1 MGLTRGSLT
10 LPRMNAHRMVIIA
23 AALTVV
29 VAAALAT
36 ALAAFSGQALPR
48 AVRHDLNGASGTALV
63 ITGNVNAS
71 QGAQYTGQLPGMISS
86 ALAGTPFAFY
96 HAYWSDPLG
105 FVPGS
110 RPAQPPSA
118 GNQPIAEAAVLGGI
132 AAHAALTSGRWP
144 GEPASGQPHGVIPAA
159 LPASAA
165 ALLHVTDGDTLRMK
179 DRISGQYV
187 RFVVT
192 GLYRPRQVSS
202 EYWNLNDIALTGS
215 STASGFTT
223 YGPLAVQAGAF
234 AGPSGA
240 LAVYQGS
247 WLAQPQTASIPAR
260 ELGTVAGRVDVL
272 RQTLQNAE
280 QLPDLTLTTS
290 LPSVLNGTASNLD
303 VARSLLA
310 ISAVLLSLLAAAAL
324 LAVARL
330 LAGQREGESAMLTAR
345 GATRRQLVRLTAA
358 EAIPL
363 CLLSAAAGGVAGV
376 LLARLLAGTGLAGD
390 DWPAIAVAAV
400 VAAGAVVIMVV
411 PALSTVTPG
420 TARARRGRQAAIS
433 SLTKAGADVA
443 LVLLAVV
450 AGWQLRHYSAVSAG
464 ANGNFGVDPVIVIA
478 PALALV
484 GGTVLALRLLPVG
497 GKAGDRLAARG
508 RRLTAALA
516 SWQISRQPIRQ
527 GGAALLIVLAVAT
540 GTLALA
546 QRQSWTR
553 SDHDQAAF
561 GAGADVRVETS
572 QPLSAAQAAA
582 LVQLPGVRHAMPV
595 AMFAETATGGETLAI
610 GSAQAANVT
619 LLRSDQ
625 SPMPAAQLF
634 GKIIPAGPASGVTLP
649 GRAGQVQLTAVLG
662 PASLGLAPATVSV
675 SVEDAD
681 SEVYQLDAGT
691 LPADGRPHTLTVTLA
706 NQAVPTTGVPTTGVP
721 TTGVPTTGVP
731 TTGATGATR
740 ASEASGGARAIY
752 PVRLT
757 GVSVDYTLP
766 AARPRAPATFT
777 VDSVSGGPGTAQIGG
792 LALRGWR
799 AAASSTELAGAR
811 QTLGTSGPSGP
822 PAVLSTGEPGRGAL
836 AVTFGPGYGLAASG
850 VGGAP
855 PSPVGGQLQL
865 TSAPPATAIPG
876 LATQR
881 YLAASNTSVGSTVQT
896 NVNGAVISV
905 KIVAAVTTFPTVS
918 AGGGALI
925 VDLGRLQDFLT
936 GSALAPA
943 QVTQWWL
950 ATAAGVSGVPPGLAA
965 TLPPGSA
972 VTSTDAV
979 ASGLLGDPLSTVPQ
993 QALLAVAIAAAVLAI
1008 TGFCVSIAA
1017 GVRLRRAENALLAA
1031 LGVAPRAAAAQ
1042 LCLEKLMLSLPS
1054 ALAGLV
1060 LGVVLAELLVPAI
1073 TLTSSATTPVPP
1085 VLIQFGWS
1093 QTLPLALAVA
1103 VLPVLAATLTIA
1115 GRPDPAAELRTA
1127 ESA

>member
-48 AVRHDLNGASGTALV
+48 AVRHDLSGASGTALV

-132 AAHAALTSGRWP
+132 AAHAVLTSGRWP

-345 GATRRQLVRLTAA
+345 GATRWQLVRLTAA

-376 LLARLLAGTGLAGD
+376 LLARLLAGTGSAGD

-433 SLTKAGADVA
+433 GLTKAGADVA

-625 SPMPAAQLF
+625 SPVPAAQLF
-634 GKIIPAGPASGVTLP
+634 GKIIP
-649 GRAGQVQLTAVLG
+649 GRAGER
-662 PASLGLAPATVSV
+662 S
-675 SVEDAD
+675 
-681 SEVYQLDAGT
+681 
-691 LPADGRPHTLTVTLA
+691 H
-706 NQAVPTTGVPTTGVP
+706 
-721 TTGVPTTGVP
+721 
-731 TTGATGATR
+731 
-740 ASEASGGARAIY
+740 
-752 PVRLT
+752 
-757 GVSVDYTLP
+757 
-766 AARPRAPATFT
+766 AARPRGRTPAHRRARPRIA
-777 VDSVSGGPGTAQIGG
+777 GIGPGH
-792 LALRGWR
+792 
-799 AAASSTELAGAR
+799 
-811 QTLGTSGPSGP
+811 
-822 PAVLSTGEPGRGAL
+822 GERIGRGRRQRGLPARRGHAARRRPAPYADRHPRQPSRPDHRRPNHRRPNHRGQRGFWGREGHL
-836 AVTFGPGYGLAASG
+836 PGAADRGQPGLHAARRPSPGPGYLHRGQRVRRPGDGADRGPGAARLARRRL
-850 VGGAP
+850 VHRTGGRPADP
-855 PSPVGGQLQL
+855 RHERPVR
-865 TSAPPATAIPG
+865 PA
-876 LATQR
+876 R
-881 YLAASNTSVGSTVQT
+881 
-896 NVNGAVISV
+896 
-905 KIVAAVTTFPTVS
+905 
-918 AGGGALI
+918 
-925 VDLGRLQDFLT
+925 
-936 GSALAPA
+936 
-943 QVTQWWL
+943 
-950 ATAAGVSGVPPGLAA
+950 
-965 TLPPGSA
+965 
-972 VTSTDAV
+972 
-979 ASGLLGDPLSTVPQ
+979 
-993 QALLAVAIAAAVLAI
+993 
-1008 TGFCVSIAA
+1008 
-1017 GVRLRRAENALLAA
+1017 
-1031 LGVAPRAAAAQ
+1031 
-1042 LCLEKLMLSLPS
+1042 
-1054 ALAGLV
+1054 GLV
-1060 LGVVLAELLVPAI
+1060 HG
-1073 TLTSSATTPVPP
+1073 
-1085 VLIQFGWS
+1085 
-1093 QTLPLALAVA
+1093 
-1103 VLPVLAATLTIA
+1103 
-1115 GRPDPAAELRTA
+1115 
-1127 ESA
+1127 

>member
-36 ALAAFSGQALPR
+36 ALAAFSEQALPR
-48 AVRHDLNGASGTALV
+48 AVRHDLSGASGTALV

-71 QGAQYTGQLPGMISS
+71 QGAQYTSQLPGMISS

-96 HAYWSDPLG
+96 HAYWSDPLE

-110 RPAQPPSA
+110 RPAQPSSA
-118 GNQPIAEAAVLGGI
+118 GNQLRAEAAVLGGI
-132 AAHAALTSGRWP
+132 SAHAVLISGHWP
-144 GEPASGQPHGVIPAA
+144 GAPLGGQPVPAA

-179 DRISGQYV
+179 DGLSGHYV

-202 EYWNLNDIALTGS
+202 PYWNLNEIALTGS

-234 AGPSGA
+234 AGPAGAAGA
-240 LAVYQGS
+240 LTVYQGS
-247 WLAQPQTASIPAR
+247 WLAQPQTASVPAD
-260 ELGTVAGRVDVL
+260 ELSTVAAQVDAL
-272 RQTLQNAE
+272 RQALANAV
-280 QLPDLTLTTS
+280 QLPDLDLTTS
-290 LPSVLNGTASNLD
+290 LPTVLNGTASNLD

-310 ISAVLLSLLAAAAL
+310 ISAVLLFLLAAAAL

-345 GATRRQLVRLTAA
+345 GASRWQLIRLTAA

-363 CLLSAAAGGVAGV
+363 CLLSSAAGGVAGV
-376 LLARLLAGTGLAGD
+376 LLARLLAGTGSAGD
-390 DWPAIAVAAV
+390 DWPALAVAAA
-400 VAAGAVVIMVV
+400 VAAGAVIIMVV

-433 SLTKAGADVA
+433 GLTKAGADVA

-484 GGTVLALRLLPVG
+484 GGTVLALRLLPVA

-610 GSAQAANVT
+610 GSAQAVNVT

-625 SPMPAAQLF
+625 SPVPAAQLF

-649 GRAGQVQLTAVLG
+649 GRTGAFPLTAVLG

-706 NQAVPTTGVPTTGVP
+706 NQAVTATGATQA
-721 TTGVPTTGVP
+721 
-731 TTGATGATR
+731 TGATGATG
-740 ASEASGGARAIY
+740 ASGASGAARAIY

-757 GVSVDYTLP
+757 GVSLNYTLP
-766 AARPRAPATFT
+766 AGRARTPAT
-777 VDSVSGGPGTAQIGG
+777 
-792 LALRGWR
+792 
-799 AAASSTELAGAR
+799 
-811 QTLGTSGPSGP
+811 
-822 PAVLSTGEPGRGAL
+822 
-836 AVTFGPGYGLAASG
+836 
-850 VGGAP
+850 
-855 PSPVGGQLQL
+855 
-865 TSAPPATAIPG
+865 
-876 LATQR
+876 
-881 YLAASNTSVGSTVQT
+881 
-896 NVNGAVISV
+896 
-905 KIVAAVTTFPTVS
+905 
-918 AGGGALI
+918 
-925 VDLGRLQDFLT
+925 
-936 GSALAPA
+936 
-943 QVTQWWL
+943 
-950 ATAAGVSGVPPGLAA
+950 
-965 TLPPGSA
+965 
-972 VTSTDAV
+972 
-979 ASGLLGDPLSTVPQ
+979 
-993 QALLAVAIAAAVLAI
+993 
-1008 TGFCVSIAA
+1008 
-1017 GVRLRRAENALLAA
+1017 
-1031 LGVAPRAAAAQ
+1031 
-1042 LCLEKLMLSLPS
+1042 
-1054 ALAGLV
+1054 
-1060 LGVVLAELLVPAI
+1060 
-1073 TLTSSATTPVPP
+1073 
-1085 VLIQFGWS
+1085 
-1093 QTLPLALAVA
+1093 
-1103 VLPVLAATLTIA
+1103 
-1115 GRPDPAAELRTA
+1115 
-1127 ESA
+1127 

>member
-36 ALAAFSGQALPR
+36 ALAAFSEQALPR
-48 AVRHDLNGASGTALV
+48 AVRHDLSGASGTALV

-71 QGAQYTGQLPGMISS
+71 QGSQYTGQLPGMISS

-118 GNQPIAEAAVLGGI
+118 GNQPIAEAAMLGGI
-132 AAHAALTSGRWP
+132 AAHAVLTSGRWP

-234 AGPSGA
+234 AGPSAA

-247 WLAQPQTASIPAR
+247 WLAQPQTASVPAR

-272 RQTLQNAE
+272 RQTLQSAE
-280 QLPDLTLTTS
+280 QLPDLALTTS
-290 LPSVLNGTASNLD
+290 LPSVLSGTASNLD

-345 GATRRQLVRLTAA
+345 GATRWQLVRLTAA

-376 LLARLLAGTGLAGD
+376 LLARLLVRTGSAGD

-420 TARARRGRQAAIS
+420 TARGRRGRQAAIS
-433 SLTKAGADVA
+433 GLTKAGADVA

-464 ANGNFGVDPVIVIA
+464 PDGNFGVDPVIVIA

-516 SWQISRQPIRQ
+516 NWQISRQPIRQ

-572 QPLSAAQAAA
+572 QQLSAAQAAA

-610 GSAQAANVT
+610 DSAQAANVA
-619 LLRSDQ
+619 LLRSGQ
-625 SPMPAAQLF
+625 SPVPAAQLF
-634 GKIIPAGPASGVTLP
+634 GKIIPAGSASGVTLP
-649 GRAGQVQLTAVLG
+649 GRTGEFQLTAVLG
-662 PASLGLAPATVSV
+662 PAPLGLAPATVSV

-706 NQAVPTTGVPTTGVP
+706 NQAVPA
-721 TTGVPTTGVP
+721 
-731 TTGATGATR
+731 TGATGA
-740 ASEASGGARAIY
+740 SGASGGARAIY

-757 GVSVDYTLP
+757 GVSLDYTMP
-766 AARPRAPATFT
+766 AARPRSPATFT
-777 VDSVSGGPGTAQIGG
+777 VDSVSGGPGTAQMAGRALGG
-792 LALRGWR
+792 WPAV
-799 AAASSTELAGAR
+799 ASSPELAGAR
-811 QTLGTSGPSGP
+811 QILGTSGPSGL
-822 PAVLSTGEPGRGAL
+822 PAVSATGEPGRGARV
-836 AVTFGPGYGLAASG
+836 VTFSPGYGLAASG
-850 VGGAP
+850 IPGAAP
-855 PSPVGGQLQL
+855 TSVDGQLQL
-865 TSAPPATAIPG
+865 SSAPSATVIPG
-876 LATQR
+876 LATER

-896 NVNGAVISV
+896 NVNGAIISV

-918 AGGGALI
+918 AAGGALI
-925 VDLGRLQDFLT
+925 VDLRTLQDILV
-936 GSALAPA
+936 GSAIEPA

-950 ATAAGVSGVPPGLAA
+950 ATTAGNARMPPGLAA
-965 TLPPGSA
+965 VLPPGSA
-972 VTSTDAV
+972 VTSRDAV
-979 ASGLLGDPLSTVPQ
+979 ASGLLGNPLSTVPQ
-993 QALLAVAIAAAVLAI
+993 QALLAVAVAAAALAI

-1017 GVRLRRAENALLAA
+1017 GLRLRRAENALLAA
-1031 LGVAPRAAAAQ
+1031 LGVTPRAAAGQ

-1054 ALAGLV
+1054 ALAGLI

-1073 TLTSSATTPVPP
+1073 TLTSSATAPVPP

-1103 VLPVLAATLTIA
+1103 VLPVLAAALTIA
-1115 GRPDPAAELRTA
+1115 RRPDAAAEIRAA

>member
-1 MGLTRGSLT
+1 MGLTRGSLIM
-10 LPRMNAHRMVIIA
+10 PRMNAHRMVIIA
-23 AALTVV
+23 AALTTA

-36 ALAAFSGQALPR
+36 ALAVFSGQALPR
-48 AVRHDLNGASGTALV
+48 AVRHDLSGASGTALV
-63 ITGNVNAS
+63 ITGNVNAG
-71 QGAQYTGQLPGMISS
+71 QGAQYTSQLPGMISA

-110 RPAQPPSA
+110 PPAQPASA

-132 AAHAALTSGRWP
+132 TARAALISGRWP
-144 GEPASGQPHGVIPAA
+144 GAPASGGAIPAA

-165 ALLHVTDGDTLRMK
+165 ALLHVTDGDTLRMN
-179 DRISGQYV
+179 DRISGRYV

-202 EYWNLNDIALTGS
+202 EYWNLNEIALTGS

-223 YGPLAVQAGAF
+223 YGPLVVQAGAF
-234 AGPSGA
+234 AGPGGQA
-240 LAVYQGS
+240 GPLAVYGGS
-247 WLAQPQTASIPAR
+247 WLAQPETASVPAD
-260 ELGTVAGRVDVL
+260 ELGTVAGQVDAL
-272 RQTLQNAE
+272 RQALANAV
-280 QLPDLTLTTS
+280 QLPDLDLTTS
-290 LPSVLNGTASNLD
+290 LPTVLNGTASNLD
-303 VARSLLA
+303 VARSLLD
-310 ISAVLLSLLAAAAL
+310 ISAVLLFLLAAAAL

-330 LAGQREGESAMLTAR
+330 LAGQREGEAAMLTAR
-345 GATRRQLVRLTAA
+345 GASRGQLVRLAAA

-363 CLLSAAAGGVAGV
+363 CLLSSAAGGVAGV
-376 LLARLLAGTGLAGD
+376 LLAGLLPGTGSPGA
-390 DWPAIAVAAV
+390 DWPALAAAAA
-400 VAAGAVVIMVV
+400 VAAGAIVIMVV
-411 PALSTVTPG
+411 PALSIVTPG
-420 TARARRGRQAAIS
+420 TARARRGRQAALS
-433 SLTKAGADVA
+433 ALTRAGADVA

-478 PALALV
+478 PALALA
-484 GGTVLALRLLPVG
+484 GGTVLALRLLPAG
-497 GKAGDRLAARG
+497 AKAGDRLAARG
-508 RRLTAALA
+508 RRLTAAMA

-561 GAGADVRVETS
+561 GSGADVRVETS

-582 LVQLPGVRHAMPV
+582 LADLPGVRHVMPV
-595 AMFAETATGGETLAI
+595 ATFTGTAAGSQTLAVD
-610 GSAQAANVT
+610 SAQAANVT

-625 SPMPAAQLF
+625 SPLSLAELF
-634 GKIIPAGPASGVTLP
+634 GRISAAGPARGVTLP
-649 GRAGQVQLTAVLG
+649 GRTGEFQLTAVLG

-681 SEVYQLDAGT
+681 SDVYQLDAGT
-691 LPADGRPHTLTVTLA
+691 LPADGRPHMLAVTLA
-706 NQAVPTTGVPTTGVP
+706 NQAVPSTAAARAD
-721 TTGVPTTGVP
+721 
-731 TTGATGATR
+731 GAAGTAK
-740 ASEASGGARAIY
+740 AIY

-757 GVSVDYTLP
+757 GISLDYTMPAGQTRVP
-766 AARPRAPATFT
+766 AAFT
-777 VDSVSGGPGTAQIGG
+777 VDSVSGGPGTPATAG
-792 LALRGWR
+792 LVLHGW
-799 AAASSTELAGAR
+799 AAAATSTELAGVR
-811 QTLGTSGPSGP
+811 QTLGTAGPSGM
-822 PAVLSTGEPGRGAL
+822 PAVSSAGEAGRGAL
-836 AVTFGPGYGLAASG
+836 AVTFNPGYGLAASG
-850 VGGAP
+850 FGNVP
-855 PSPVGGQLQL
+855 PSTIDAQLQM
-865 TSAPPATAIPG
+865 TSAPSAAAIPG
-876 LATQR
+876 LATER
-881 YLAASNTSVGSTVQT
+881 YLAASNASVGSTVQDT
-896 NVNGAVISV
+896 INGAVISV
-905 KIVAAVTTFPTVS
+905 KIVAAATTFPTVS

-925 VDLGRLQDFLT
+925 VDLGRLQDLLT
-936 GSALAPA
+936 RSALEPA

-950 ATAAGVSGVPPGLAA
+950 ATSSGVPPGLGA

-972 VTSTDAV
+972 VTSAAGV
-979 ASGLLGDPLSTVPQ
+979 ASGLLGNPLSTVPQ
-993 QALLAVAIAAAVLAI
+993 QALLAVAVAAAALAI

-1017 GVRLRRAENALLAA
+1017 GVRQRRAENALLAA
-1031 LGVAPRAAAAQ
+1031 LGVAPRAAAGQ

-1073 TLTSSATTPVPP
+1073 TLTSAATAPVPP

-1103 VLPVLAATLTIA
+1103 VLPVLAAALTIA
-1115 GRPDPAAELRTA
+1115 RRPDAAAELRA
-1127 ESA
+1127 SESA